1 MVVPWLE
8 TVPWSVERLPCRLV
22 ILLPWL
28 LVVLCRPCTSVCRV
42 LMEAPCWLVTVWSA
56 PTALSTVP
64 TRPDTLDSVL
74 LRSLICCPCWPSS
87 VVLAATS
94 ASMVA
99 QRCCNAAMAAAL
111 AWVVAVRAVTDC
123 WSWVSCAETDDN
135 FP

>member
-1 MVVPWLE
+1 
-8 TVPWSVERLPCRLV
+8 
-22 ILLPWL
+22 
-28 LVVLCRPCTSVCRV
+28 
-42 LMEAPCWLVTVWSA
+42 MEAPCWLVTVWSA

-74 LRSLICCPCWPSS
+74 LRSLICCPCWLNS
-87 VVLAATS
+87 VVLAATV

-135 FP
+135 CP